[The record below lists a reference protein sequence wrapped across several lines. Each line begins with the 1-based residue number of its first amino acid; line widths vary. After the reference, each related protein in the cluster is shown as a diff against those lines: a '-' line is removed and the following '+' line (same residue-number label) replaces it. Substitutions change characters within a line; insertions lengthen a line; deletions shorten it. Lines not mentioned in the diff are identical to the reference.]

1 MPIKSKI
8 LNLGRPVR
16 ALSGEK
22 VFVQGKP
29 ARSLYYLSVGSI
41 VTCFSSATGQEAMV
55 VDVPSGHFVPV
66 AALLE
71 GSPSY
76 IVDGIAQSDCELVA
90 IEITKLRKLLLE
102 DAGVSNFFLEIS
114 LQRLQRILH
123 QFVDAALLDA
133 SERIAKWLIDVARD
147 QNTKLIDGM
156 VIQLDISPRV
166 VGLATA
172 GIARETISRQ
182 LTWLVSEGI
191 IERSK
196 KCVKVM
202 DIARLES
209 LRDGTAIARKHL

>member
-1 MPIKSKI
+1 MPIKNRI
-8 LNLGRPVR
+8 LKLGRQVR

-22 VFVQGKP
+22 VFAQGKP

-66 AALLE
+66 AALLL
-71 GSPSY
+71 GATTY
-76 IVDGIAQSDCELVA
+76 IVDGIAQKNCELVA

>member
-1 MPIKSKI
+1 MPLKSKI
-8 LNLGRPVR
+8 LKLGRPVR
-16 ALSGEK
+16 ALAGEK
-22 VFVQGKP
+22 VFAQGDLAKY
-29 ARSLYYLSVGSI
+29 LFYLSMGSI
-41 VTCFSSATGQEAMV
+41 VTCFMSATGQEAMV
-55 VDVPSGHFVPV
+55 VDVPNGHFVPM
-66 AALLE
+66 AALLA
-71 GSPSY
+71 GPTSY

-102 DAGVSNFFLEIS
+102 DAAVSNFFLEVS

-147 QNTKLIDGM
+147 QNGKLIDGL
-156 VIQLDISPRV
+156 VIRLDMSTRV

-172 GIARETISRQ
+172 GMARETISRQ
-182 LTWLVSEGI
+182 LSWLVSEGI

-196 KCVKVM
+196 KSVKVL

-209 LRDGTAIARKHL
+209 LRDGTAIACKHL

>member
-1 MPIKSKI
+1 MTVISEI
-8 LNLGRPVR
+8 LKLGRPVR

-41 VTCFSSATGQEAMV
+41 VTCFSSATGQEAKF
-55 VDVPSGHFVPV
+55 VDVSSGHFVPV
-66 AALLE
+66 AALLG

-76 IVDGIAQSDCELVA
+76 IVDGIAQGDCELVA

-102 DAGVSNFFLEIS
+102 DASVSNFFLEIS

-147 QNTKLIDGM
+147 QNAKLIDGM
-156 VIQLDISPRV
+156 VIQDRKSTRLN
-166 VGLATA
+166 
-172 GIARETISRQ
+172 SR
-182 LTWLVSEGI
+182 
-191 IERSK
+191 
-196 KCVKVM
+196 
-202 DIARLES
+202 
-209 LRDGTAIARKHL
+209 H

>member
-1 MPIKSKI
+1 MTVISEI
-8 LNLGRPVR
+8 LKLGRPVR

-41 VTCFSSATGQEAMV
+41 LTCFSSVTGQEAMV
-55 VDVPSGHFVPV
+55 VDVSSGHFVPV
-66 AALLE
+66 DALLG
-71 GSPSY
+71 GSTSY

-102 DAGVSNFFLEIS
+102 DASVSNFFLEIS

-156 VIQLDISPRV
+156 VIRLDMSTHV

-172 GIARETISRQ
+172 GMARETISRQ
-182 LTWLVSEGI
+182 LTWLASEGI
-191 IERSK
+191 IDRSK
-196 KCVKVM
+196 KSVTVK

-209 LRDGTAIARKHL
+209 LRDGTAIARKLL

>member
-1 MPIKSKI
+1 MTVISEI
-8 LNLGRPVR
+8 LKLGRPVR

-22 VFVQGKP
+22 VFIQGKP

-41 VTCFSSATGQEAMV
+41 VTCFSSESGQDAMV
-55 VDVPSGHFVPV
+55 VDVSHGHFVPV
-66 AALLE
+66 AALLG

-76 IVDGIAQSDCELVA
+76 IVGGIAQSDCELVA

-102 DAGVSNFFLEIS
+102 DASVSNFFLEIS

-147 QNTKLIDGM
+147 QNAKLIDGM

-172 GIARETISRQ
+172 GMARETISRQ

-196 KCVKVM
+196 KSVKVL

-209 LRDGTAIARKHL
+209 LSDGTAIARKHM

>member
-1 MPIKSKI
+1 
-8 LNLGRPVR
+8 
-16 ALSGEK
+16 
-22 VFVQGKP
+22 
-29 ARSLYYLSVGSI
+29 
-41 VTCFSSATGQEAMV
+41 MV

-76 IVDGIAQSDCELVA
+76 IVDGIAQSDCELVT

-172 GIARETISRQ
+172 GMARETISRQ

-196 KCVKVM
+196 KRVKVL

-209 LRDGTAIARKHL
+209 LRDGTVIPRNHM

>member
-8 LNLGRPVR
+8 LKLGRPFR
-16 ALSGEK
+16 ALSGQK
-22 VFVQGKP
+22 IFIQGTP
-29 ARSLYYLSVGSI
+29 ARLLFYLSVGSI
-41 VTCFSSATGQEAMV
+41 VTCFTSATGQEAMV
-55 VDVPSGHFVPV
+55 VDVSSENFVPV
-66 AALLE
+66 AALL
-71 GSPSY
+71 GGYTSY

-102 DAGVSNFFLEIS
+102 DAAVSNFFLEVS

>member
-1 MPIKSKI
+1 MPIKRKI
-8 LNLGRPVR
+8 LALGRPLRV
-16 ALSGEK
+16 LSGEK
-22 VFVQGKP
+22 VFVQGKR
-29 ARSLYYLSVGSI
+29 ARSLYYLCSGSI

-66 AALLE
+66 AALLA
-71 GSPSY
+71 GTASY

-114 LQRLQRILH
+114 LQRLQRVLH
-123 QFVDAALLDA
+123 QFVDAALLGA

-147 QNTKLIDGM
+147 QNTKLINGM
-156 VIQLDISPRV
+156 VIQLDMSTHV

-172 GIARETISRQ
+172 GMARETISRQ

-196 KCVKVM
+196 KSVKVI
-202 DIARLES
+202 DIARLEA
-209 LRDGTAIARKHL
+209 LCVGTAIARKHL

>member
-8 LNLGRPVR
+8 LKLGRQVR

-29 ARSLYYLSVGSI
+29 ARLLYYLSVGSI
-41 VTCFSSATGQEAMV
+41 VTCFSSAAGQEAMV

-114 LQRLQRILH
+114 LQRLQRILQ

-172 GIARETISRQ
+172 GMARETISRQ

-196 KCVKVM
+196 KSVKVM

-209 LRDGTAIARKHL
+209 LRDGTAIARKYL

>member
-1 MPIKSKI
+1 
-8 LNLGRPVR
+8 
-16 ALSGEK
+16 
-22 VFVQGKP
+22 
-29 ARSLYYLSVGSI
+29 LSVGSI
-41 VTCFSSATGQEAMV
+41 ITCFSSATGQEAMV

-76 IVDGIAQSDCELVA
+76 NVDGIAQSDCELVT

-123 QFVDAALLDA
+123 QFADAALLDA

-172 GIARETISRQ
+172 GMARETISRQ

-196 KCVKVM
+196 KSVKVM